1 MGRRKKKKTTRKF
14 LAFVLCDEVAHTKT
28 RYYTTE
34 SAEKA
39 LYEKIERYDKE
50 VLAGRLNGY
59 YRCFLTTDYELV

>member
-1 MGRRKKKKTTRKF
+1 MGRRKKVKARKF
-14 LAFVLCDEVAHTKT
+14 LAFVLCDDVANTKT

-34 SAEKA
+34 SAERA

-50 VLAGRLNGY
+50 VLAGCLNGY